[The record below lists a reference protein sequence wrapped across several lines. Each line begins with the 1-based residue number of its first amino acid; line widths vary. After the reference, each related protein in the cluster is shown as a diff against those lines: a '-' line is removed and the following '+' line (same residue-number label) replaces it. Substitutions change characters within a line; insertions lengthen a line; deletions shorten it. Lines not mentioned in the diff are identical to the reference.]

1 MNRNELLCSKPGM
14 QHLQKRAQLGRSRLR
29 PYRRLSDNALSREL
43 SSRRPEVS

>member
-14 QHLQKRAQLGRSRLR
+14 QHLQKRAQLGR
-29 PYRRLSDNALSREL
+29 RRLSDNALSREL